1 MLDLNFHN
9 AFKKD
14 IKTLKK
20 RHYDIDA
27 LKNIIIKLCNEET
40 LPEKYKDHPLIGNYV
55 GYRDCHIQNDWILIY
70 KVDLQNN
77 LLSLYRTG
85 THSNLFK

>member
-9 AFKKD
+9 TFKKD

-20 RHYDIDA
+20 RHYDMDA
-27 LKNIIIKLCNEET
+27 LKDIIAKLCNEET
-40 LPEKYKDHPLIGNYV
+40 LPEKYKDHPLIENYV

-85 THSNLFK
+85 THSDLFK

>member
-1 MLDLNFHN
+1 MLELKFHN
-9 AFKKD
+9 TFKKD

-20 RHYDIDA
+20 RNYDMNA
-27 LKNIIIKLCNEET
+27 LKEIIIKICNEEP
-40 LPEKYKDHPLIGNYV
+40 LPEKYKDHPLIGNYL

-70 KVDLQNN
+70 KVDLKNN

-85 THSNLFK
+85 THSDLFR